1 MTKEN
6 LIINLEAN
14 FWEINPFFIIP
25 FSKIYNEDKSKN
37 KADSSKLMWTITLLK
52 HHDSPLSDL
61 PEELKWKEIYSWWL
75 TDKLDL
81 SPYEEDGT
89 IERFISLTVK
99 WGHYYL
105 NQWRKKL
112 EERDEFINSTPYNA
126 SSYELLEKLLG
137 NSKKIWDQYL
147 MAEKEAEKDTN
158 EGSVKGDIQESATE
172 LGLI

>member
-1 MTKEN
+1 M
-6 LIINLEAN
+6 
-14 FWEINPFFIIP
+14 
-25 FSKIYNEDKSKN
+25 
-37 KADSSKLMWTITLLK
+37 
-52 HHDSPLSDL
+52 
-61 PEELKWKEIYSWWL
+61 KWKEIYSWWL
-75 TDKLDL
+75 SDKLDL

-89 IERFISLTVK
+89 IERFINLTVK